1 MEDKT
6 MVHNEVAKAIEVS
19 NLTKRFGRYT
29 AVDDLSFTVQT
40 GEAVALWGAN
50 GAGKTTAV
58 RCLLNLFPFEGEIL
72 INGLDTRRQS
82 KQVRQ
87 IIGFVPQE
95 LSFHDDMSVAE
106 TLIFYARLKKVP
118 NGFDFGPLLEQV
130 RLMPHINKR
139 VGELS
144 GGLKQRLAL
153 AAALLNDPPI
163 LILDEPTASLD
174 IRSREEF
181 LLLLRSLKHQGKTM
195 IFSSHHLEEVTALAD
210 RVLLLEG
217 GRLVVDA
224 PPDQLE
230 RRLGWET
237 TLHLY
242 LPETRIDPAFETLTN
257 LGMPVSR
264 NGRGV
269 RVHVAPGAKGKIFRV
284 LQEAGIEVDDFSV
297 E

>member
-1 MEDKT
+1 
-6 MVHNEVAKAIEVS
+6 MVANSIEVR
-19 NLTKRFGRYT
+19 NLTKRFSRFM
-29 AVDDLSFTVQT
+29 AVDDLSFNVAA

-72 INGLDTRRQS
+72 INNLDARRQS
-82 KQVRQ
+82 KEVRRL
-87 IIGFVPQE
+87 IGFVPQE

-106 TLIFYARLKKVP
+106 TLIFYARLRKLP
-118 NGFDFGPLLEQV
+118 DGYNFEPLLEQV
-130 RLMPHINKR
+130 RLTPHIRKR
-139 VGELS
+139 IGELS

-153 AAALLNDPPI
+153 AVALLSDPPI

-174 IRSREEF
+174 IRAREDF
-181 LLLLRSLKHQGKTM
+181 LLLLRTLKRGGKTM
-195 IFSSHHLEEVTALAD
+195 VFSSHHLEEITALAD

-230 RRLGWET
+230 RQLGWET

-242 LPETRIDPAFETLTN
+242 LPEKGIDPALETLAG

-269 RVHVAPGAKGKIFRV
+269 RVNVSPGAKGKVLRI
-284 LQEAGIEVDDFSV
+284 LQEAGIEIDDFTV

>member
-1 MEDKT
+1 MGAN
-6 MVHNEVAKAIEVS
+6 MIEVR
-19 NLTKRFGRYT
+19 NLTKRFGRFT
-29 AVDDLSFTVQT
+29 AVDDLSFTVEP
-40 GEAVALWGAN
+40 GGAVALWGAN

-58 RCLLNLFPFEGEIL
+58 RCLLNLFPFEGDII
-72 INGLDTRRQS
+72 INGLDVCRQS
-82 KQVRQ
+82 KAVRRL
-87 IIGFVPQE
+87 IGFVPQE

-106 TLIFYARLKKVP
+106 TLIFYARLKKAP
-118 NGFDFGPLLEQV
+118 DGYDFEPLLEQV
-130 RLMPHINKR
+130 RLTAHLKKR

-153 AAALLNDPPI
+153 AVALLSDPPI
-163 LILDEPTASLD
+163 LVLDEPTASLD
-174 IRSREEF
+174 IRAREEF
-181 LLLLRSLKHQGKTM
+181 LLLLRSLKKEGKTM
-195 IFSSHHLEEVTALAD
+195 VFSSHHLEEITALAD

-230 RRLGWET
+230 QRLGWET

-242 LPETRIDPAFETLTN
+242 LPETGIDPALVTLAG

-269 RVHVAPGAKGKIFRV
+269 RVSVAPGAKGKVLRV
-284 LQEAGIEVDDFSV
+284 LQQAGIEVDDFSV

>member
-1 MEDKT
+1 M
-6 MVHNEVAKAIEVS
+6 IEVR
-19 NLTKRFGRYT
+19 NLTKRFGRFT
-29 AVDDLSFTVQT
+29 AVDNLSFSVREGQ
-40 GEAVALWGAN
+40 AVALWGAN

-58 RCLLNLFPFEGEIL
+58 RCLLNLFPYEGEITV
-72 INGLDTRRQS
+72 NGLDARRQS
-82 KQVRQ
+82 KEVRRLV
-87 IIGFVPQE
+87 GFVPQE
-95 LSFHDDMSVAE
+95 LSFHDDMTVAE
-106 TLIFYARLKKVP
+106 TLVFYARLRKLP
-118 NGFDFGPLLEQV
+118 GGYDFTPLLEQL
-130 RLMPHINKR
+130 RLTTHIRHR

-153 AAALLNDPPI
+153 AVALLSDPPI

-181 LLLLRSLKHQGKTM
+181 LILLRSLKQAGKTM
-195 IFSSHHLEEVTALAD
+195 VFSSHHLEEITALAD
-210 RVLLLEG
+210 RVLLLED

-230 RRLGWET
+230 RQLNWET

-242 LPETRIDPAFETLTN
+242 LPEAGIDPALQTLEG

-269 RVHVAPGAKGKIFRV
+269 RVHVTPGAKGKV
-284 LQEAGIEVDDFSV
+284 LRALHEAGVEVDDFSI

>member
-1 MEDKT
+1 M
-6 MVHNEVAKAIEVS
+6 IEVRH
-19 NLTKRFGRYT
+19 LTKRFGRFT
-29 AVDDLSFTVQT
+29 AVDDLSFSVAE
-40 GEAVALWGAN
+40 GEALAFWGAN

-58 RCLLNLFPFEGEIL
+58 RCLLNLFPYEGEIV
-72 INGLDTRRQS
+72 IDGLDARRES
-82 KQVRQ
+82 KAVRRR
-87 IIGFVPQE
+87 IGFVPQE
-95 LSFHDDMSVAE
+95 LSFHDDMTVAE
-106 TLIFYARLKKVP
+106 TLVFYARLKKVAD
-118 NGFDFGPLLEQV
+118 GYDFAPLLEQL
-130 RLMPHINKR
+130 RLTTHVDHR

-153 AAALLNDPPI
+153 AVALLSDPPI
-163 LILDEPTASLD
+163 LVLDEPTASLD

-181 LLLLRSLKHQGKTM
+181 LVLLRGLKRAGKTM
-195 IFSSHHLEEVTALAD
+195 VFSSHHLEEITALAD
-210 RVLLLEG
+210 RVLLLED

-230 RRLGWET
+230 QQLNWET

-242 LPETRIDPAFETLTN
+242 IADESIAPALATLSG

-269 RVHVAPGAKGKIFRV
+269 RVQVAPGAKGKV
-284 LQEAGIEVDDFSV
+284 LRALHDVGVAVEDFTV

>member
-1 MEDKT
+1 MAVDTRDEPIT
-6 MVHNEVAKAIEVS
+6 PVIEVRH
-19 NLTKRFGRYT
+19 LTKYFGRFT
-29 AVDDLSFTVQT
+29 AVDDLSFTVKA

-72 INGLDTRRQS
+72 INGLDVRRQS
-82 KQVRQ
+82 KEVRRQ
-87 IIGFVPQE
+87 IGFVPQE

-118 NGFDFGPLLEQV
+118 DGFDFEPLLEQV
-130 RLMPHINKR
+130 HLTPHIKKR
-139 VGELS
+139 IGELS

-153 AAALLNDPPI
+153 AVALLSDPPI
-163 LILDEPTASLD
+163 LVLDEPTASLD

-181 LLLLRSLKHQGKTM
+181 LFLLRSLKKSGKTM

-217 GRLVVDA
+217 GRLVVDS

-242 LPETRIDPAFETLTN
+242 LPEEGIEPALLTLEE

-269 RVHVAPGAKGKIFRV
+269 RVHVAPGNKGKVLRM
-284 LQEAGIEVDDFSV
+284 LQESGIEVEDFSV

>member
-1 MEDKT
+1 MAVDTHDEPIT
-6 MVHNEVAKAIEVS
+6 AVIEVRH
-19 NLTKRFGRYT
+19 LTKTFGRFT
-29 AVDDLSFTVQT
+29 AVDDLSFTVKA

-58 RCLLNLFPFEGEIL
+58 RCLLNLFPFEGEII
-72 INGLDTRRQS
+72 INGLDVRQQS
-82 KQVRQ
+82 KEVRRR
-87 IIGFVPQE
+87 IGFVPQE

-106 TLIFYARLKKVP
+106 TLVFYARLKKVP
-118 NGFDFGPLLEQV
+118 DGFDFEPLLEQV
-130 RLMPHINKR
+130 RLTPHIQKR
-139 VGELS
+139 IGELS

-153 AAALLNDPPI
+153 AVALLSDPPI
-163 LILDEPTASLD
+163 LVLDEPTASLD

-181 LLLLRSLKHQGKTM
+181 LFLLRSLKKNGKTM

-217 GRLVVDA
+217 GRLVVDS

-242 LPETRIDPAFETLTN
+242 LPEEGIEPALQTLEG

-269 RVHVAPGAKGKIFRV
+269 RVHVAPGNKGKVLRM
-284 LQEAGIEVDDFSV
+284 LQESGIEVEDFSV

>member
-1 MEDKT
+1 
-6 MVHNEVAKAIEVS
+6 
-19 NLTKRFGRYT
+19 
-29 AVDDLSFTVQT
+29 
-40 GEAVALWGAN
+40 
-50 GAGKTTAV
+50 V
-58 RCLLNLFPFEGEIL
+58 RRL
-72 INGLDTRRQS
+72 
-82 KQVRQ
+82 
-87 IIGFVPQE
+87 IGFVPQE
-95 LSFHDDMSVAE
+95 LSFHDDLSVAE
-106 TLIFYARLKKVP
+106 TLIFYARLKKVAA
-118 NGFDFGPLLEQV
+118 GFDFEPLLVQL
-130 RLMPHINKR
+130 RLTEYVDKK

-153 AAALLNDPPI
+153 AVALLSDPPI
-163 LILDEPTASLD
+163 LVLDEPTASLD
-174 IRSREEF
+174 IRAREEF
-181 LLLLRSLKHQGKTM
+181 LLLLRDLKHAGKTM
-195 IFSSHHLEEVTALAD
+195 IFSSHHLEEITALAD

-242 LPETRIDPAFETLTN
+242 LPETGIDPAIETLAG

-269 RVHVAPGAKGKIFRV
+269 RVQVAPGTKGHVFRA
-284 LQEAGIEVDDFSV
+284 LQDAGVMVEDFSV

>member
-1 MEDKT
+1 MNKKMID
-6 MVHNEVAKAIEVS
+6 VRS
-19 NLTKRFGRYT
+19 LTKRFGRFT
-29 AVDDLSFTVQT
+29 AVDTLSFTVAP

-50 GAGKTTAV
+50 GAGKTTVV
-58 RCLLNLFPFEGEIL
+58 RCLLNFFPYEGQITVG
-72 INGLDTRRQS
+72 GLDPRKRSKDVRRM
-82 KQVRQ
+82 
-87 IIGFVPQE
+87 IGFVPQE
-95 LSFHDDMSVAE
+95 LSFHDDLSVAE
-106 TLIFYARLKKVP
+106 TLIFYARLKKVAA
-118 NGFDFGPLLEQV
+118 GFNFEPLLVQL
-130 RLMPHINKR
+130 RLTEYVDKK

-153 AAALLNDPPI
+153 AVALLSDPPI
-163 LILDEPTASLD
+163 LVLDEPTASLD
-174 IRSREEF
+174 IRAREEF
-181 LLLLRSLKHQGKTM
+181 LLMLRDLKHAGKTM
-195 IFSSHHLEEVTALAD
+195 IFSSHHLEEITALAD

-242 LPETRIDPAFETLTN
+242 LPEAGIDPAIETLAG

-269 RVHVAPGAKGKIFRV
+269 RVQVAPGTKGHVFRA
-284 LQEAGIEVDDFSV
+284 LQDAGVMVEDFSV

>member
-1 MEDKT
+1 MEGTT
-6 MVHNEVAKAIEVS
+6 MANDPIAAAIAVR
-19 NLTKRFGRYT
+19 NLTKRFGRFT
-29 AVDDLSFTVQT
+29 AVDDLSFTVRT

-58 RCLLNLFPFEGEIL
+58 RCLLNLFPFEGEIA

-82 KQVRQ
+82 KEVRRQ
-87 IIGFVPQE
+87 IGFVPQE
-95 LSFHDDMSVAE
+95 LSFHDDMTVAE

-118 NGFDFGPLLEQV
+118 DGYDFEPLLEQV
-130 RLMPHINKR
+130 RLSPHVNKR

-153 AAALLNDPPI
+153 AVALLSDPPI
-163 LILDEPTASLD
+163 LVLDEPTASLD

-195 IFSSHHLEEVTALAD
+195 IFSSHHLEEITALAD

-242 LPETRIDPAFETLTN
+242 LPETVIDPVMETLEG

-269 RVHVAPGAKGKIFRV
+269 RVNVAPGSKGKVFRI
-284 LQEAGIEVDDFSV
+284 LQQAGIEVDDFSV

>member
-1 MEDKT
+1 
-6 MVHNEVAKAIEVS
+6 MVASIEVR
-19 NLTKRFGRYT
+19 NLTKRFGRFT
-29 AVDDLSFTVQT
+29 AVDNLSFSVAA

-58 RCLLNLFPFEGEIL
+58 RCLLNLFPFTGEVTVG
-72 INGLDTRRQS
+72 GLDARRRS
-82 KQVRQ
+82 KEVRRL
-87 IIGFVPQE
+87 IGFVPQE
-95 LSFHDDMSVAE
+95 LSFHDDLTVAE

-118 NGFDFGPLLEQV
+118 TGYDFTPLLEQL
-130 RLMPHINKR
+130 RLSDHVQKR
-139 VGELS
+139 VGDLS

-153 AAALLNDPPI
+153 AVALLSDPPV

-174 IRSREEF
+174 IRAREEF
-181 LLLLRSLKHQGKTM
+181 LLLLRLLKGQGKTM
-195 IFSSHHLEEVTALAD
+195 IFSSHHLDEITALAD

-217 GRLVVDA
+217 GRLVVDS

-237 TLHLY
+237 TLHIY
-242 LPETRIDPAFETLTN
+242 LPEGGIDPALQTLEG

-269 RVHVAPGAKGKIFRV
+269 RVHVAPGTKGKV
-284 LQEAGIEVDDFSV
+284 LRALEQAGIEVDDFSV

>member
-1 MEDKT
+1 MIQVT
-6 MVHNEVAKAIEVS
+6 
-19 NLTKRFGRYT
+19 NLTKRFGRFT
-29 AVDDLSFTVQT
+29 AVDDLSFTVSP

-58 RCLLNLFPFEGEIL
+58 RCLLNFFPYEGEIAV
-72 INGLDTRRQS
+72 NGLDARKQS
-82 KQVRQ
+82 KDVRRL
-87 IIGFVPQE
+87 IGFVPQE
-95 LSFHDDMSVAE
+95 LSFHHDMSVAE

-118 NGFDFGPLLEQV
+118 NGYDFEPLLAKLRLTEQV
-130 RLMPHINKR
+130 DKK

-153 AAALLNDPPI
+153 AVALLADPPI

-174 IRSREEF
+174 IRAREEF
-181 LLLLRSLKHQGKTM
+181 LLLLRSLKHAGKTM
-195 IFSSHHLEEVTALAD
+195 IFSSHHLEEITALAD

-242 LPETRIDPAFETLTN
+242 LPEARIDPAMATLAG
-257 LGMPVSR
+257 LGLPVSR

-269 RVHVAPGAKGKIFRV
+269 RVQVAPGAKGQVFRV
-284 LQEAGIEVDDFSV
+284 LQDAGVAVDDFSV

>member
-1 MEDKT
+1 M
-6 MVHNEVAKAIEVS
+6 IEVRH
-19 NLTKRFGRYT
+19 LTKRFGRAT
-29 AVDDLSFTVQT
+29 AVADLSFAVAE

-58 RCLLNLFPFEGEIL
+58 RCLLNLFPYEGEIT
-72 INGLDTRRQS
+72 IAGLDARRQS
-82 KQVRQ
+82 KEVRRLV
-87 IIGFVPQE
+87 GFVPQE

-106 TLIFYARLKKVP
+106 TLVFYARLKKVP
-118 NGFDFGPLLEQV
+118 NGFDFTPLLEQLRLTGHV
-130 RLMPHINKR
+130 RHR

-153 AAALLNDPPI
+153 AVALLSDPPI

-181 LLLLRSLKHQGKTM
+181 LTLLRALKRAGKTM
-195 IFSSHHLEEVTALAD
+195 VFSSHHLEEITALAD
-210 RVLLLEG
+210 RVLLLEE

-230 RRLGWET
+230 RQLNWET

-242 LPETRIDPAFETLTN
+242 MPAASVDTAMETLAG
-257 LGMPVSR
+257 LAMPVSR

-269 RVHVAPGAKGKIFRV
+269 RVQVAPGAKGRV
-284 LQEAGIEVDDFSV
+284 LQILHDAGVAVDDFTV

>member
-1 MEDKT
+1 MKNNITINVE
-6 MVHNEVAKAIEVS
+6 
-19 NLTKRFGRYT
+19 NLTKRFGRFT
-29 AVDDLSFTVQT
+29 AIDNLSFSVRP
-40 GEAVALWGAN
+40 GEAVAFWGAN
-50 GAGKTTAV
+50 GAGKTTAL
-58 RCLLNLFPFEGEIL
+58 RCLLNFFPYEGHITV
-72 INGLDTRRQS
+72 NGLDARKKSKEVRRQ
-82 KQVRQ
+82 
-87 IIGFVPQE
+87 IGFVPQE
-95 LSFHDDMSVAE
+95 LSFHDEMSVSE
-106 TLIFYARLKKVP
+106 TLVFYARLKKVP
-118 NGFDFGPLLEQV
+118 DGYDFEPLLAQL
-130 RLMPHINKR
+130 RLVEHVGKK

-153 AAALLNDPPI
+153 AVALLSDPPI

-174 IRSREEF
+174 IRAREEF
-181 LLLLRSLKHQGKTM
+181 LLLLRGLKQAGKTM
-195 IFSSHHLEEVTALAD
+195 IFSSHHLEEITALAD

-217 GRLVVDA
+217 GRLVVDS

-242 LPETRIDPAFETLTN
+242 LPDAGIDPAIETLSG

-269 RVHVAPGAKGKIFRV
+269 RVQVAPGNKGHVLRV
-284 LQEAGIEVDDFSV
+284 LQNAGVVVEDFSV

>member
-1 MEDKT
+1 MAT
-6 MVHNEVAKAIEVS
+6 NMIEVQ
-19 NLTKRFGRYT
+19 NLTKRFGRFT
-29 AVDDLSFTVQT
+29 AVDSLSFTVEA

-58 RCLLNLFPFEGEIL
+58 RCLLNLFPYEGSIL
-72 INGLDTRRQS
+72 IDGLDARRQS
-82 KQVRQ
+82 KDVRRL
-87 IIGFVPQE
+87 IGFVPQE

-118 NGFDFGPLLEQV
+118 DGFDFGPLLEQV
-130 RLMPHINKR
+130 RLTPHIKKR

-153 AAALLNDPPI
+153 AAALLSDPPI

-181 LLLLRSLKHQGKTM
+181 LLLLRSLKYQGKTM
-195 IFSSHHLEEVTALAD
+195 IFSSHHLEEITALAD

-217 GRLVVDA
+217 GKLVVDS

-242 LPETRIDPAFETLTN
+242 LPEAGIDPALQTLAG

-269 RVHVAPGAKGKIFRV
+269 RVNVAPGNKGKVLRV

>member
-1 MEDKT
+1 MAADT
-6 MVHNEVAKAIEVS
+6 RDDPITLVIEVRH
-19 NLTKRFGRYT
+19 LTKHFGRFT
-29 AVDDLSFTVQT
+29 AVDDLSFTVKA

-58 RCLLNLFPFEGEIL
+58 RCLLNLFPFEGEIV
-72 INGLDTRRQS
+72 INGMDVRRQS
-82 KQVRQ
+82 KEVRRQ
-87 IIGFVPQE
+87 IGFVPQE
-95 LSFHDDMSVAE
+95 LSFHDDMTVAE

-118 NGFDFGPLLEQV
+118 DGFDFEPLLEQV
-130 RLMPHINKR
+130 HLTPHVKKR
-139 VGELS
+139 IGELS

-153 AAALLNDPPI
+153 AVALLSDPPI
-163 LILDEPTASLD
+163 LVLDEPTASLD

-181 LLLLRSLKHQGKTM
+181 LFLLRSLKKSGKTM

-217 GRLVVDA
+217 GRLVVDS

-242 LPETRIDPAFETLTN
+242 LPEEGIEPALQTLEG
-257 LGMPVSR
+257 LGIPVSR
-264 NGRGV
+264 NGRGI
-269 RVHVAPGAKGKIFRV
+269 RVHAAPGNKGKVLRV
-284 LQEAGIEVDDFSV
+284 LQESGINVEDFSV

>member
-1 MEDKT
+1 MTNKT
-6 MVHNEVAKAIEVS
+6 IEVR
-19 NLTKRFGRYT
+19 NLTKRFGRFM
-29 AVDDLSFTVQT
+29 AVDNLSFAVAP

-50 GAGKTTAV
+50 GAGKTTVV
-58 RCLLNLFPFEGEIL
+58 RCLLNFFPYEGQITVG
-72 INGLDTRRQS
+72 GLDPRKCSKKVRRL
-82 KQVRQ
+82 
-87 IIGFVPQE
+87 IGFVPQE
-95 LSFHDDMSVAE
+95 LSFHDDLSVAE

-118 NGFDFGPLLEQV
+118 AGFDFEPLLAQL
-130 RLMPHINKR
+130 RLAEYVDKK

-153 AAALLNDPPI
+153 AVALLSDPPI
-163 LILDEPTASLD
+163 LVLDEPTASLD
-174 IRSREEF
+174 IRAREDF
-181 LLLLRSLKHQGKTM
+181 LLLLRGLKHEGKTM
-195 IFSSHHLEEVTALAD
+195 IFSSHHLEEITALAD
-210 RVLLLEG
+210 RVLLLES

-242 LPETRIDPAFETLTN
+242 LPETGIDPAIETLAG
-257 LGMPVSR
+257 LGMLVSR

-269 RVHVAPGAKGKIFRV
+269 RVQVAPGKKGHVLRV
-284 LQEAGIEVDDFSV
+284 LQDAGVMVEDFSV

>member
-1 MEDKT
+1 M
-6 MVHNEVAKAIEVS
+6 IEVS
-19 NLTKRFGRYT
+19 HLTKRFGRFT
-29 AVDDLSFTVQT
+29 AVEDLSFTVAA

-58 RCLLNLFPFEGEIL
+58 RCLLNLFPFDGQVT

-82 KQVRQ
+82 KEVRRL
-87 IIGFVPQE
+87 IGFVPQE
-95 LSFHDDMSVAE
+95 LSFHDDMTVAE
-106 TLIFYARLKKVP
+106 TLVFYARLKKVP
-118 NGFDFGPLLEQV
+118 AGYDFEPLLERL
-130 RLMPHINKR
+130 RLMDHVNHR

-153 AAALLNDPPI
+153 AVALLSDPPI

-174 IRSREEF
+174 IRAREEF
-181 LLLLRSLKHQGKTM
+181 LLLLRSLKRAGKTM
-195 IFSSHHLEEVTALAD
+195 VFSSHHLEEITALAD

-217 GRLVVDA
+217 GRLVIDS

-230 RRLGWET
+230 RQLNWET

-242 LPETRIDPAFETLTN
+242 LPDAGIDPALTTLTR

-269 RVHVAPGAKGKIFRV
+269 RVQVAPGRKGQVLRA
-284 LQEAGIEVDDFSV
+284 LQEAGVEVDDFSV